1 MSTEASPL
9 SERSMKILEKR
20 GEDYLLE
27 VFRPWDSFE
36 QRWVDTDTFQLRFE
50 TEDLLIG
57 RDPTK
62 DAEHAYWEVL
72 PGINGVHQGS
82 KEGLIGD
89 CVCWLIDETL
99 VDEPCILDNVLSL
112 TLGVLKAF

>member
-1 MSTEASPL
+1 MSIEVMSL
-9 SERSMKILEKR
+9 SERSFKILEKR

-27 VFRPWDSFE
+27 VFRPWDPFE
-36 QRWVDTDTFQLRFE
+36 QRWLDADMFQLRFE
-50 TEDLLIG
+50 KEDLLFG

-62 DAEHAYWEVL
+62 DAEHACWEVF

-82 KEGLIGD
+82 CEGLTGD

-99 VDEPCILDNVLSL
+99 VDDPCILDNVLSL
-112 TLGVLKAF
+112 ALGVLNAF